1 MSQIERLGFAFVAII
16 LWFVSQRFLGKR
28 VSSSDSEIRD
38 HLHLL
43 TAKVNTHLYTNTN
56 LANFFIISSSLI
68 IDVLTAGMLIWSIL
82 GPSVKPLVCLFI
94 LFFLR
99 QLNQTITQLPTP
111 KNMIWRYPGYPSI
124 FVTYKVSNDL
134 FFSGHTAL
142 ATLAA
147 LELIS
152 FGNIFLSALAL
163 LILVYEIVVVLI
175 LRAHWTMDVFTGAV
189 TAMLVY
195 EFVSHLGI

>member
-1 MSQIERLGFAFVAII
+1 MSQIERLGFATVAIF
-16 LWFVSQRFLGKR
+16 LWFLSQIFLGKR
-28 VSSSDSEIRD
+28 VSSTDSEIRD
-38 HLHLL
+38 HVHVL
-43 TAKVNTHLYTNTN
+43 TAKINTHLHKNTA
-56 LANFFIISSSLI
+56 LANFFLISSSFI
-68 IDVLTAGMLIWSIL
+68 IDVLTAGILIWSIL
-82 GPSVKPLVCLFI
+82 GPSVKLLICMFI

-99 QLNQTITQLPTP
+99 QLNQTITQLPIP
-111 KNMIWRYPGYPSI
+111 KNMIWRNPGFPSI

-152 FGNIFLSALAL
+152 FGNIFLSALAIFI
-163 LILVYEIVVVLI
+163 LIYEIVVVLI
-175 LRAHWTMDVFTGAV
+175 LRAHWTMDVFTGVV

-195 EFVSHLGI
+195 EFVSL

>member
-1 MSQIERLGFAFVAII
+1 MSQIERLGFAAVAII
-16 LWFVSQRFLGKR
+16 LWFISQKFLGKR
-28 VSSSDSEIRD
+28 VSSADSEIRD
-38 HLHLL
+38 HVHLL
-43 TAKVNTHLYTNTN
+43 TAKINTHLHSNTK
-56 LANFFIISSSLI
+56 LANFFIISSSFI
-68 IDVLTAGMLIWSIL
+68 IDALTAGMLIWSVL
-82 GPSVKPLVCLFI
+82 GPSVKPLVCMFI

-111 KNMIWRYPGYPSI
+111 KNMIWRNPGFPSI

-147 LELIS
+147 LQLIS
-152 FGNIFLSALAL
+152 FGNIFLSALAI
-163 LILVYEIVVVLI
+163 LILAYEVVVVLI

-189 TAMLVY
+189 TAILVY
-195 EFVSHLGI
+195 ELVSL